1 VCGAVLI
8 DIITAFPALFG
19 GVFSESMV
27 KRAQDKELVEI
38 RINDLRDYSD
48 DRFRRV
54 DDYPYGGGPGMILKP
69 EPFFKA
75 VSDIKN
81 KSPEAGLSRT
91 ILMSPQGELL
101 SQHRLKGLRKFDHL
115 IILCGHY
122 EGVDDRVRLFLAE
135 EAISIGDYVLTG
147 GEIPAMVLVDA
158 LVRLIPGV
166 LNPPSLDDESF
177 TGGLLEYPQYTRPQE
192 YEGMSVPDVLL
203 SGNHENIRN
212 WRYNEALK
220 LTSMYRPELLHK
232 KGITAEKMSTPDK
245 KGHPDE

>member
-1 VCGAVLI
+1 MLL
-8 DIITAFPALFG
+8 DIITAFPALFD

-27 KRAQDKELVEI
+27 SRAQEKELVEI

-48 DRFRRV
+48 DKFRRV

-75 VSDIKN
+75 VAAIKN

-101 SQHRLKGLRKFDHL
+101 TQHKLKGLREFDHL

-122 EGVDDRVRLFLAE
+122 EGVDDRVRLHLAE
-135 EAISIGDYVLTG
+135 ETISIGDYVLTG
-147 GEIPAMVLVDA
+147 GEIPAMVLADA
-158 LVRLIPGV
+158 LVRLLPGV
-166 LNPPSLDDESF
+166 LNPPSLEDESF

-203 SGNHENIRN
+203 SGNHEKIRN
-212 WRYNEALK
+212 WRYNESLK
-220 LTSMYRPELLHK
+220 LTSMHRPELLHK
-232 KGITAEKMSTPDK
+232 KGITPEKMSTSDK
-245 KGHPDE
+245 EGHPDE

>member
-27 KRAQDKELVEI
+27 KRAQEKELVEI

-101 SQHRLKGLRKFDHL
+101 NQHRLKGLRKFDHL

-122 EGVDDRVRLFLAE
+122 EGVDDRVRLFLAD

-158 LVRLIPGV
+158 LVRLLPGV
-166 LNPPSLDDESF
+166 LNPPSLEDESF
-177 TGGLLEYPQYTRPQE
+177 TDGLLEYPQYTRPQE

-203 SGNHENIRN
+203 SGNHEKIRN

-220 LTSMYRPELLHK
+220 LTSLYRPELLHK
-232 KGITAEKMSTPDK
+232 KGIAAEKISAPDK